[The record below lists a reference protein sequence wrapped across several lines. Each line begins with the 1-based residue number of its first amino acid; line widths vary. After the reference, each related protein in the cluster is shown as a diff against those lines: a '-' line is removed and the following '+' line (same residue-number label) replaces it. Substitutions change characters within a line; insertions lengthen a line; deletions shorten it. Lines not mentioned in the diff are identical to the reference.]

1 MKRVMN
7 LLNSRWG
14 RLLAGGAL
22 TILLGSVLS
31 GCTVISDPKGLMRK
45 PMMST
50 DKEKL
55 LNVVQREQPPESKL
69 IRPKDMNNTSMIRV
83 EDLNGDGTREAI
95 VFYETPNEN
104 VRIHG
109 MLLEEQGDSWVKKLT
124 FDVPGNELQ
133 SFKVLDITNDGNPDI
148 ILGVSLQEQ
157 RALTAYSY
165 KAGALEQVL
174 GGVPYNQYII
184 DDVQGNTLDLNG
196 DKKNDFAIV
205 SLNNSGFAS
214 IALYQYDE
222 GSFKEVDRM
231 QTDYT
236 VKEIYNALGGQIAKD
251 KVGIVLDSEL
261 DDRSTF
267 SQIIYVKDNKLVN
280 AFKSPDQTY
289 RDDKILSGD
298 VDNDGIIEF
307 GLKETPK
314 GWEHYVFDSRMWFY
328 TFYQW
333 DGKDD
338 KKFVSFQYR
347 DDADLFHLNLK
358 PEWYGKITIDTK
370 SEKEKYIRF
379 KMIDTDE
386 TVGEIKYFTLS
397 QWEQEK
403 GKGWKEITRTNDRVI
418 ASRGAQLD
426 ANDGLLDNIPQLN
439 RKEELNE

>member
-1 MKRVMN
+1 MF
-7 LLNSRWG
+7 NSRWG
-14 RLLAGGAL
+14 RFIAAGTMA
-22 TILLGSVLS
+22 IMLGSVLS

-55 LNVVQREQPPESKL
+55 YNVVQLKLPPESTL

-109 MLLEEQGDSWVKKLT
+109 MILEEQGGAWVKKLT

-157 RALTAYSY
+157 KALTAYSY
-165 KAGALEQVL
+165 KGGALEQVL

-184 DDVQGNTLDLNG
+184 DDAQGNTLDLSG
-196 DKKNDFAIV
+196 DGKSDFVII
-205 SLNNSGFAS
+205 SLNNSGFAT
-214 IALYQYDE
+214 IALYQYED
-222 GSFKEVDRM
+222 GSFKEVDRV

-236 VKEIYNALGGQIAKD
+236 VKEVYSALGGEIAEGQT
-251 KVGIVLDSEL
+251 GIVLDAEL
-261 DDRSTF
+261 DDRSSF
-267 SQIIYVKDNKLVN
+267 SQIMYVKDNKLVN

-314 GWEHYVFDSRMWFY
+314 GWEHYVFDSRLWFY
-328 TFYQW
+328 TYYQW
-333 DGKDD
+333 DGKDG
-338 KKFVSFQYR
+338 KKFVSFQFR

-386 TVGEIKYFTLS
+386 TVAEIQYFTLS
-397 QWEQEK
+397 KWEQEK
-403 GKGWKEITRTNDRVI
+403 GKSWKEITRTKDRVI
-418 ASRGAQLD
+418 ASRVAQSEAGKD
-426 ANDGLLDNIPQLN
+426 ALSNISQLN
-439 RKEELNE
+439 RKGELNE

>member
-1 MKRVMN
+1 M
-7 LLNSRWG
+7 LNSRWG

>member
-1 MKRVMN
+1 M
-7 LLNSRWG
+7 LNSRWG

-184 DDVQGNTLDLNG
+184 DNVQGNTLDLNG

>member
-1 MKRVMN
+1 M
-7 LLNSRWG
+7 LNSRWG
-14 RLLAGGAL
+14 RLLAGGAVS
-22 TILLGSVLS
+22 ILLGSVLS

-157 RALTAYSY
+157 KALTAYSY

-214 IALYQYDE
+214 IALYQYDD

-333 DGKDD
+333 DGKDN

-403 GKGWKEITRTNDRVI
+403 GKSWKEITRTNDRVI

-426 ANDGLLDNIPQLN
+426 ADDGLLDNIPQRN

>member
-1 MKRVMN
+1 MF
-7 LLNSRWG
+7 NSRWG
-14 RLLAGGAL
+14 RLLACGAV
-22 TILLGSVLS
+22 TMVLGSVLS
-31 GCTVISDPKGLMRK
+31 GCTVISDPKGLMKK
-45 PMMST
+45 PMLST
-50 DKEKL
+50 DKQKL
-55 LNVVQREQPPESKL
+55 FYVVQKEQPPESNL

-83 EDLNGDGTREAI
+83 EDLDGDGTREAI

-109 MLLEEQGDSWVKKLT
+109 MLLEEQGDTWVKKLT
-124 FDVPGNELQ
+124 FDVPGSELQ

-157 RALTAYSY
+157 KALTAYSY
-165 KAGALEQVL
+165 NGGALEQVL
-174 GGVPYNQYII
+174 GGVPYNQFII
-184 DDVQGNTLDLNG
+184 DDLQGNTLDLNG
-196 DKKNDFAIV
+196 DGKSDFAIV
-205 SLNNSGFAS
+205 ALNNSGFAS
-214 IALYQYDE
+214 VALYQYDE
-222 GSFKEVDRM
+222 GSFKEVDRL

-236 VKEIYNALGGQIAKD
+236 VKEIYNALGGEIAKD
-251 KVGIVLDSEL
+251 KMGIVLDAEL
-261 DDRSTF
+261 DDRSSF

-298 VDNDGIIEF
+298 FNNDGIIEF

-333 DGKDD
+333 DGKDG
-338 KKFVSFQYR
+338 KEFVSFQYR
-347 DDADLFHLNLK
+347 DDANLFHLNLK

-403 GKGWKEITRTNDRVI
+403 GKRWKEITRTNDRVI
-418 ASRGAQLD
+418 ASRNAQD
-426 ANDGLLDNIPQLN
+426 SNEGLLDNMSQLN
-439 RKEELNE
+439 RKGELNE

>member
-1 MKRVMN
+1 M
-7 LLNSRWG
+7 LNSRWG
-14 RLLAGGAL
+14 RLLACGAV
-22 TILLGSVLS
+22 TVVLGSVLS
-31 GCTVISDPKGLMRK
+31 GCTVISDPKGLMKK
-45 PMMST
+45 PMLST
-50 DKEKL
+50 DKQKL
-55 LNVVQREQPPESKL
+55 FYVVQKEQPPESNL

-83 EDLNGDGTREAI
+83 EDLDGDGTREAI

-109 MLLEEQGDSWVKKLT
+109 MLLEEQGDTWVKKLT
-124 FDVPGNELQ
+124 FDVPGSELQ

-148 ILGVSLQEQ
+148 ILGVSLQDQ
-157 RALTAYSY
+157 KALTAYSY
-165 KAGALEQVL
+165 NGGALEQVL
-174 GGVPYNQYII
+174 GGVPYNQFII
-184 DDVQGNTLDLNG
+184 DDLQGNTLDLNG
-196 DKKNDFAIV
+196 DGKSDFAIV
-205 SLNNSGFAS
+205 ALNNSGFAS
-214 IALYQYDE
+214 VALYQYDE
-222 GSFKEVDRM
+222 GSFKEVDRL

-236 VKEIYNALGGQIAKD
+236 VKEIYNALGGEIAKD
-251 KVGIVLDSEL
+251 KMGIVLDTEL
-261 DDRSTF
+261 DDRSSF
-267 SQIIYVKDNKLVN
+267 SQLIHVKDNKLVN

-298 VDNDGIIEF
+298 FNNDGIIEF

-333 DGKDD
+333 DGKDG
-338 KKFVSFQYR
+338 KEFVSFQYR
-347 DDADLFHLNLK
+347 DDANLFHLNLK

-403 GKGWKEITRTNDRVI
+403 GKRWKEITRTNDRVI
-418 ASRGAQLD
+418 ASRNAQD
-426 ANDGLLDNIPQLN
+426 SNDGLLDNMSQLN
-439 RKEELNE
+439 RKGELNE

>member
-1 MKRVMN
+1 M
-7 LLNSRWG
+7 LNSRWG
-14 RLLAGGAL
+14 RLLACGAV
-22 TILLGSVLS
+22 TVVLGSVLS
-31 GCTVISDPKGLMRK
+31 GCTVISDPKGLMKK
-45 PMMST
+45 PMLST

-55 LNVVQREQPPESKL
+55 FYVVQKEQPPESNL

-83 EDLNGDGTREAI
+83 EDLDGDGTREAI

-109 MLLEEQGDSWVKKLT
+109 MLLEEQGDTWVKKLT
-124 FDVPGNELQ
+124 FDVPGSELQ

-148 ILGVSLQEQ
+148 ILGVSLQDQ
-157 RALTAYSY
+157 KALTAYSY
-165 KAGALEQVL
+165 NGGALEQVL

-184 DDVQGNTLDLNG
+184 DDLQGNTLDMNG
-196 DKKNDFAIV
+196 DGKSDFAIV
-205 SLNNSGFAS
+205 ALNNSGFAS
-214 IALYQYDE
+214 VALYQYDE
-222 GSFKEVDRM
+222 GSFKEVDRL

-236 VKEIYNALGGQIAKD
+236 VKEIYNALGGEIAKD
-251 KVGIVLDSEL
+251 KMGIVLDTEL
-261 DDRSTF
+261 DDRSSF
-267 SQIIYVKDNKLVN
+267 SQLIYVKDNKLVN

-298 VDNDGIIEF
+298 FNNDGIIEF

-333 DGKDD
+333 DGKDG
-338 KKFVSFQYR
+338 KEFVSFQYR
-347 DDADLFHLNLK
+347 DDANLFHLNLK

-397 QWEQEK
+397 QWEQKK
-403 GKGWKEITRTNDRVI
+403 GKRWKEITRTNDRVI
-418 ASRGAQLD
+418 ASRNAQD
-426 ANDGLLDNIPQLN
+426 SNDGLLDNMSQLN
-439 RKEELNE
+439 RKGELNE

>member
-1 MKRVMN
+1 MN

-31 GCTVISDPKGLMRK
+31 GCTVISDPKGMMRK
-45 PMMST
+45 PLMST

-55 LNVVQREQPPESKL
+55 LNVVQHEQPPESKL

-418 ASRGAQLD
+418 ASRGSQLD

>member
-1 MKRVMN
+1 
-7 LLNSRWG
+7 
-14 RLLAGGAL
+14 
-22 TILLGSVLS
+22 
-31 GCTVISDPKGLMRK
+31 
-45 PMMST
+45 MMST

-83 EDLNGDGTREAI
+83 EDLNGDGAREAI

-157 RALTAYSY
+157 KALTAYSY

-214 IALYQYDE
+214 IALYQYDD

-403 GKGWKEITRTNDRVI
+403 GKSWKEITRTNDRVI

-426 ANDGLLDNIPQLN
+426 ADGGLLDNIPQLN

>member
-1 MKRVMN
+1 MK

-14 RLLAGGAL
+14 RLLSCGAV
-22 TILLGSVLS
+22 TVVLGSILS
-31 GCTVISDPKGLMRK
+31 GCTVISDPKGLMKK
-45 PMMST
+45 PMLST

-55 LNVVQREQPPESKL
+55 FYVVQKEQPPESNL

-83 EDLNGDGTREAI
+83 EDLDGDGTREAI

-109 MLLEEQGDSWVKKLT
+109 MLLEEQGDTWVKKLT
-124 FDVPGNELQ
+124 FDVPGSELQ

-148 ILGVSLQEQ
+148 ILGVSLQDQ
-157 RALTAYSY
+157 KALTAYSY
-165 KAGALEQVL
+165 NGGALEQVL

-184 DDVQGNTLDLNG
+184 DDLQGNTLDMNG
-196 DKKNDFAIV
+196 DGKSDFAIV
-205 SLNNSGFAS
+205 ALNNSGFAS
-214 IALYQYDE
+214 VALYQYDE
-222 GSFKEVDRM
+222 GSFKEVDRL

-236 VKEIYNALGGQIAKD
+236 VKEIYNALGGEIAKD
-251 KVGIVLDSEL
+251 KMGIVLDTEL
-261 DDRSTF
+261 DDRSSF
-267 SQIIYVKDNKLVN
+267 SQLIYVKDNKLVN

-298 VDNDGIIEF
+298 FNNDGIIEF

-333 DGKDD
+333 DGKDG
-338 KKFVSFQYR
+338 KEFVSFQYR
-347 DDADLFHLNLK
+347 DDANLFHLNLK

-403 GKGWKEITRTNDRVI
+403 GKRWKEITRTNDRVI
-418 ASRGAQLD
+418 ASRNAQD
-426 ANDGLLDNIPQLN
+426 SNDGLLDNMSQLN
-439 RKEELNE
+439 RKGELNE

>member
-1 MKRVMN
+1 MN

>member
-1 MKRVMN
+1 M
-7 LLNSRWG
+7 LNSRWG
-14 RLLAGGAL
+14 RLLAGGAVS
-22 TILLGSVLS
+22 ILLGSVLS

-157 RALTAYSY
+157 KALTAYSY

-214 IALYQYDE
+214 IALYQYDD

-403 GKGWKEITRTNDRVI
+403 GKSWKEITRTNDRVI

-426 ANDGLLDNIPQLN
+426 ADGGLLDNIPQLN

>member
-1 MKRVMN
+1 MN

-184 DDVQGNTLDLNG
+184 DNVQGNTLDLNG

-307 GLKETPK
+307 GLKESPK

>member
-1 MKRVMN
+1 MN

-14 RLLAGGAL
+14 RLLAGGAVS
-22 TILLGSVLS
+22 ILLGSVLS

-157 RALTAYSY
+157 KALTAYSY

-214 IALYQYDE
+214 IALYQYDD

-333 DGKDD
+333 DGKDN

-403 GKGWKEITRTNDRVI
+403 GKSWKEITRTNDRVI

-426 ANDGLLDNIPQLN
+426 ADDGLLDNIPQRN

>member
-1 MKRVMN
+1 M
-7 LLNSRWG
+7 LNSRWV
-14 RLLAGGAL
+14 RLLACGAV
-22 TILLGSVLS
+22 TIVLGSVLS
-31 GCTVISDPKGLMRK
+31 GCTVISDPKGLMKK
-45 PMMST
+45 PMLSM

-55 LNVVQREQPPESKL
+55 FYVVQKEQPPESAL

-83 EDLNGDGTREAI
+83 EDLDGDGTREAI

-109 MLLEEQGDSWVKKLT
+109 MLLEEQGDTWVKKLT
-124 FDVPGNELQ
+124 FDVPGSELQ

-157 RALTAYSY
+157 KALTAYSY
-165 KAGALEQVL
+165 KGGALEQVL

-184 DDVQGNTLDLNG
+184 DDLQGNTLDLNG
-196 DKKNDFAIV
+196 DGKNDFAIV
-205 SLNNSGFAS
+205 ALNNSGFAS

-222 GSFKEVDRM
+222 GSFKEVDRL

-236 VKEIYNALGGQIAKD
+236 VKEIYNALGGEIAKD
-251 KVGIVLDSEL
+251 KMGIVLDAEL
-261 DDRSTF
+261 DDRSSF

-298 VDNDGIIEF
+298 FNNDGIIEF

-333 DGKDD
+333 DGKDG
-338 KKFVSFQYR
+338 KEFVSFQYR
-347 DDADLFHLNLK
+347 DDANLFHLNLK

-403 GKGWKEITRTNDRVI
+403 GKRWKEITRTNDRVI
-418 ASRGAQLD
+418 ASRNAQD
-426 ANDGLLDNIPQLN
+426 SNEGLLDNMSQLN
-439 RKEELNE
+439 RKGELNE

>member
-1 MKRVMN
+1 M
-7 LLNSRWG
+7 LNSRWG
-14 RLLAGGAL
+14 RLLACGAV
-22 TILLGSVLS
+22 TVVLGSVLS
-31 GCTVISDPKGLMRK
+31 GCTVISDPKGLMKK
-45 PMMST
+45 PMLST

-55 LNVVQREQPPESKL
+55 FYVVQKEQPPESNL

-83 EDLNGDGTREAI
+83 EDLDGDGTREAI

-109 MLLEEQGDSWVKKLT
+109 MLLEEQGDTWVKKLT
-124 FDVPGNELQ
+124 FDVPGSELQ

-148 ILGVSLQEQ
+148 ILGVSLQDQ
-157 RALTAYSY
+157 KALTAYSY
-165 KAGALEQVL
+165 NGGALEQVL

-184 DDVQGNTLDLNG
+184 DDLQGNTLDMNG
-196 DKKNDFAIV
+196 DGKSDFAIV
-205 SLNNSGFAS
+205 ALNNSGFAS
-214 IALYQYDE
+214 VALYQYDE
-222 GSFKEVDRM
+222 GSFKEVDRL

-236 VKEIYNALGGQIAKD
+236 VKEIYNALGGEIAKD
-251 KVGIVLDSEL
+251 KMGIVLDTEL
-261 DDRSTF
+261 DDRSSF
-267 SQIIYVKDNKLVN
+267 SQLIYVKDNKLVN

-298 VDNDGIIEF
+298 FNNDGIIEF

-333 DGKDD
+333 DGKDG
-338 KKFVSFQYR
+338 KEFVSFQYR
-347 DDADLFHLNLK
+347 DDANLFHLNLK

-403 GKGWKEITRTNDRVI
+403 GKRWKEITRTNDRVI
-418 ASRGAQLD
+418 ASRNAQD
-426 ANDGLLDNIPQLN
+426 SNDGLLDNMSQLN
-439 RKEELNE
+439 RKGELNE

>member
-1 MKRVMN
+1 M
-7 LLNSRWG
+7 LNSRWG
-14 RLLAGGAL
+14 RLLACGAV
-22 TILLGSVLS
+22 TVVLGSVLS
-31 GCTVISDPKGLMRK
+31 GCTVISDPKGLMKK
-45 PMMST
+45 PMLST
-50 DKEKL
+50 DKQKL
-55 LNVVQREQPPESKL
+55 FYVVQKEQPPESNL

-83 EDLNGDGTREAI
+83 EDLDGDGTREAI

-109 MLLEEQGDSWVKKLT
+109 MLLEEQGDTWVKKLT
-124 FDVPGNELQ
+124 FDVPGSELQ
-133 SFKVLDITNDGNPDI
+133 SFKVLDVTNDGNPDI

-157 RALTAYSY
+157 KALTAYSY
-165 KAGALEQVL
+165 SGGALEQVL
-174 GGVPYNQYII
+174 GGVPYNQFII
-184 DDVQGNTLDLNG
+184 DDLQGNTLDLNG
-196 DKKNDFAIV
+196 DGNSDFAIV
-205 SLNNSGFAS
+205 AINNTGFAS
-214 IALYQYDE
+214 VALYQYEE
-222 GSFKEVDRM
+222 GSFKEVDRL

-236 VKEIYNALGGQIAKD
+236 VKEIYNALGGEIAKG
-251 KVGIVLDSEL
+251 KMGIVLDAEL
-261 DDRSTF
+261 DDRSSF

-298 VDNDGIIEF
+298 FNNDGIIEF

-333 DGKDD
+333 DGKDG
-338 KKFVSFQYR
+338 KEFVSFQYR
-347 DDADLFHLNLK
+347 DDANLFHLNLK

-403 GKGWKEITRTNDRVI
+403 GKRWKEITRTNDRVI
-418 ASRGAQLD
+418 ASRNAQD
-426 ANDGLLDNIPQLN
+426 SNEGLLDNMSQLN
-439 RKEELNE
+439 RKGELNE

>member
-1 MKRVMN
+1 M
-7 LLNSRWG
+7 LNSRWG
-14 RLLAGGAL
+14 RLLACGAV
-22 TILLGSVLS
+22 TVVLGSVLS
-31 GCTVISDPKGLMRK
+31 GCTVISDPKGLMKK
-45 PMMST
+45 PMLST

-55 LNVVQREQPPESKL
+55 FYVVQKEQPPESNL

-83 EDLNGDGTREAI
+83 EDLDGDGTREAI

-109 MLLEEQGDSWVKKLT
+109 MLLEEQGDTWVKKLT
-124 FDVPGNELQ
+124 FDVPGSELQ

-148 ILGVSLQEQ
+148 ILGVSLQDQ
-157 RALTAYSY
+157 KALTAYSY
-165 KAGALEQVL
+165 YGGALEQVL

-184 DDVQGNTLDLNG
+184 DDLQGNTLDMNG
-196 DKKNDFAIV
+196 DGKSDFAIV
-205 SLNNSGFAS
+205 ALNNSGFAS
-214 IALYQYDE
+214 VALYQYDE
-222 GSFKEVDRM
+222 GSFKEVDRL

-236 VKEIYNALGGQIAKD
+236 VKEIYNALGGEIAKD
-251 KVGIVLDSEL
+251 KMGIVLDAEL
-261 DDRSTF
+261 DDRSSF
-267 SQIIYVKDNKLVN
+267 SQLIYVKDNKLVN

-298 VDNDGIIEF
+298 FNNDGIIEF

-333 DGKDD
+333 DGKDG
-338 KKFVSFQYR
+338 KEFVSFQYR
-347 DDADLFHLNLK
+347 DDANLFHLNLK

-403 GKGWKEITRTNDRVI
+403 GKRWKEITRTNDRVI
-418 ASRGAQLD
+418 ASRNAQD
-426 ANDGLLDNIPQLN
+426 SNDGLLDNMSQLN
-439 RKEELNE
+439 RKGELNE

>member
-1 MKRVMN
+1 M
-7 LLNSRWG
+7 LNSRWG
-14 RLLAGGAL
+14 RLLAGGAVS
-22 TILLGSVLS
+22 ILLGSVLS

-157 RALTAYSY
+157 KALTAYSY

-214 IALYQYDE
+214 IALYQYDD

-358 PEWYGKITIDTK
+358 AEWYGKITIDTK

-403 GKGWKEITRTNDRVI
+403 GKSWKEITRTNDRVI
-418 ASRGAQLD
+418 AFRGAQLD
-426 ANDGLLDNIPQLN
+426 ADGGLLDNIPQLN

>member
-1 MKRVMN
+1 MK

-14 RLLAGGAL
+14 RLLACGAV
-22 TILLGSVLS
+22 TVVLGSVLS
-31 GCTVISDPKGLMRK
+31 GCTVISDPKGLMKK
-45 PMMST
+45 PMLST

-55 LNVVQREQPPESKL
+55 FYVVQKEQPPESNL

-83 EDLNGDGTREAI
+83 EDLDGDGTREAI

-109 MLLEEQGDSWVKKLT
+109 MLLEEQGDTWVKKLT
-124 FDVPGNELQ
+124 FDVPGSELQ

-148 ILGVSLQEQ
+148 ILGVSLQDQ
-157 RALTAYSY
+157 KALTAYSY
-165 KAGALEQVL
+165 NGGALEQVL

-184 DDVQGNTLDLNG
+184 DDLQGNTLDMNG
-196 DKKNDFAIV
+196 DGKSDFAIV
-205 SLNNSGFAS
+205 ALNNSGFAS
-214 IALYQYDE
+214 VALYQYDE
-222 GSFKEVDRM
+222 GSFKEVDRL

-236 VKEIYNALGGQIAKD
+236 VKEIYNALGGEIAKD
-251 KVGIVLDSEL
+251 KMGIVLDTEL
-261 DDRSTF
+261 DDRSSF
-267 SQIIYVKDNKLVN
+267 SQLIYVKDNKLVN

-298 VDNDGIIEF
+298 FNNDGIIEF

-333 DGKDD
+333 DGKDG
-338 KKFVSFQYR
+338 KEFVSFQYR
-347 DDADLFHLNLK
+347 DDANLFHLNLK

-403 GKGWKEITRTNDRVI
+403 GKRWKEITRTNDRVI
-418 ASRGAQLD
+418 ASRNAQD
-426 ANDGLLDNIPQLN
+426 SNDGLLDNMSQLN
-439 RKEELNE
+439 RKGELNE

>member
-1 MKRVMN
+1 M
-7 LLNSRWG
+7 LNSRWG
-14 RLLAGGAL
+14 RYIAGGAVSV
-22 TILLGSVLS
+22 LLGSVLS

-45 PMMST
+45 PIMSL

-55 LNVVQREQPPESKL
+55 YTIVQKEQPPESKL

-157 RALTAYSY
+157 KALTAYSY
-165 KAGALEQVL
+165 KGGALEQVL

-196 DKKNDFAIV
+196 DRKNDFAIV
-205 SLNNSGFAS
+205 SLNNSGFVS

-236 VKEIYNALGGQIAKD
+236 VKEIYNAVGGQIAKN
-251 KVGIVLDSEL
+251 KIGIVLDAEL

-267 SQIIYVKDNKLVN
+267 SQIVYVKDNKLVN

-289 RDDKILSGD
+289 RDDKILSVD
-298 VDNDGIIEF
+298 VNNDGIIEF

-333 DGKDD
+333 DGKDGKD
-338 KKFVSFQYR
+338 FVSFQYR

-379 KMIDTDE
+379 KMMDTDE

-403 GKGWKEITRTNDRVI
+403 SKNWKEITRTNDRVI
-418 ASRGAQLD
+418 ASRGAKLD
-426 ANDGLLDNIPQLN
+426 ADEGLLDNMSQLN

>member
-1 MKRVMN
+1 MN

-14 RLLAGGAL
+14 RLLAGGAVS
-22 TILLGSVLS
+22 ILLGSVLS

-157 RALTAYSY
+157 KALTAYSY

-214 IALYQYDE
+214 IALYQYDD

-333 DGKDD
+333 DGKDN

-403 GKGWKEITRTNDRVI
+403 GKSWKEITRTNDRVI

-426 ANDGLLDNIPQLN
+426 ADDGLLDNIPQLN

>member
-1 MKRVMN
+1 M
-7 LLNSRWG
+7 LNSRWG
-14 RLLAGGAL
+14 RLLSCGAV
-22 TILLGSVLS
+22 TVVLGSILS
-31 GCTVISDPKGLMRK
+31 GCTVISDPKGLMKK
-45 PMMST
+45 PMLST

-55 LNVVQREQPPESKL
+55 FYVVQKEQPPESNL

-83 EDLNGDGTREAI
+83 EDLDGDGTREAI

-109 MLLEEQGDSWVKKLT
+109 MLLEEQGDTWVKKLT
-124 FDVPGNELQ
+124 FDVPGSELQ

-148 ILGVSLQEQ
+148 ILGVSLQDQ
-157 RALTAYSY
+157 KALTAYSY
-165 KAGALEQVL
+165 NGGALEQVL

-184 DDVQGNTLDLNG
+184 DDLQGNTLDMNG
-196 DKKNDFAIV
+196 DGKSDFAIV
-205 SLNNSGFAS
+205 ALNNSGFAS
-214 IALYQYDE
+214 VALYQYDE
-222 GSFKEVDRM
+222 GSFKEVDRL

-236 VKEIYNALGGQIAKD
+236 VKEIYNALGGEIAKD
-251 KVGIVLDSEL
+251 KMGIVLDTEL
-261 DDRSTF
+261 DDRSSF
-267 SQIIYVKDNKLVN
+267 SQLIYVKDNKLVN

-298 VDNDGIIEF
+298 FNNDGIIEF

-333 DGKDD
+333 DGKDG
-338 KKFVSFQYR
+338 KEFVSFQYR
-347 DDADLFHLNLK
+347 DDANLFHLNLK

-403 GKGWKEITRTNDRVI
+403 GKRWKEITRTNDRVI
-418 ASRGAQLD
+418 ASRNAQD
-426 ANDGLLDNIPQLN
+426 SNDGLLDNMSQLN
-439 RKEELNE
+439 RKGELNE

>member
-1 MKRVMN
+1 M
-7 LLNSRWG
+7 LNSRWG
-14 RLLAGGAL
+14 RLLACGAV
-22 TILLGSVLS
+22 TVVLGSVLS
-31 GCTVISDPKGLMRK
+31 GCTVISDPKGLMKK
-45 PMMST
+45 PMLST
-50 DKEKL
+50 DKQKL
-55 LNVVQREQPPESKL
+55 FYVVQKEQPPESNL

-83 EDLNGDGTREAI
+83 EDLDGDGTREAI

-109 MLLEEQGDSWVKKLT
+109 MLLEEQGDTWVKKLT
-124 FDVPGNELQ
+124 FDVPGSELQ
-133 SFKVLDITNDGNPDI
+133 SFKVLDVTNDGNPDI

-157 RALTAYSY
+157 KALTAYSY
-165 KAGALEQVL
+165 SGGALEQVL
-174 GGVPYNQYII
+174 GGVPYNQFII
-184 DDVQGNTLDLNG
+184 DDLQGNTLDLNG
-196 DKKNDFAIV
+196 DGNSDFAIV
-205 SLNNSGFAS
+205 AINNTGFAS
-214 IALYQYDE
+214 VALYQYEE
-222 GSFKEVDRM
+222 GSFKEVDRL

-236 VKEIYNALGGQIAKD
+236 VKEIYNALGGEIAKG
-251 KVGIVLDSEL
+251 KMGIVLDAEL
-261 DDRSTF
+261 DDRSSF

-298 VDNDGIIEF
+298 FNNDGIIEF

-333 DGKDD
+333 DGKDG
-338 KKFVSFQYR
+338 KEFVSFQYR
-347 DDADLFHLNLK
+347 DDANLFHLNLK

-386 TVGEIKYFTLS
+386 TVGEIKYFTFS

-403 GKGWKEITRTNDRVI
+403 GKRWKEITRTNDRVI
-418 ASRGAQLD
+418 ASRNAQD
-426 ANDGLLDNIPQLN
+426 SNEGLLDNMSQLN
-439 RKEELNE
+439 RKGELNE

>member
-1 MKRVMN
+1 M
-7 LLNSRWG
+7 LNSRWG
-14 RLLAGGAL
+14 RLLACGAV
-22 TILLGSVLS
+22 TVVLGSVLS
-31 GCTVISDPKGLMRK
+31 GCTVISDPKGLMKK
-45 PMMST
+45 PMLST
-50 DKEKL
+50 DKQKL
-55 LNVVQREQPPESKL
+55 FYVVQKEQPPESNL

-83 EDLNGDGTREAI
+83 EDLDGDGTREAI

-109 MLLEEQGDSWVKKLT
+109 MLLEEQGDTWVKKLT
-124 FDVPGNELQ
+124 FDVPGSELQ

-157 RALTAYSY
+157 KALTAYSY
-165 KAGALEQVL
+165 NGGALEQVL
-174 GGVPYNQYII
+174 GGVPYNQFII
-184 DDVQGNTLDLNG
+184 DDLQGNTLDLNG
-196 DKKNDFAIV
+196 DGKSDFAIV
-205 SLNNSGFAS
+205 ALNNSGFAS
-214 IALYQYDE
+214 VALYQYDE
-222 GSFKEVDRM
+222 GSFKEVDRL

-236 VKEIYNALGGQIAKD
+236 VKEIYNALGGEIAKD
-251 KVGIVLDSEL
+251 KMGIVLDAEL
-261 DDRSTF
+261 DDRSSF
-267 SQIIYVKDNKLVN
+267 SQLIYVKDNKLVN

-298 VDNDGIIEF
+298 FNNDGIIEF

-333 DGKDD
+333 DGKDG
-338 KKFVSFQYR
+338 KEFVSFQYR
-347 DDADLFHLNLK
+347 DDANLFHLNLK

-397 QWEQEK
+397 QWEQDK
-403 GKGWKEITRTNDRVI
+403 GKRWKEITRTNDRVI
-418 ASRGAQLD
+418 ASRNAQD
-426 ANDGLLDNIPQLN
+426 SNDGLLDNMSQLN
-439 RKEELNE
+439 RKGELNE